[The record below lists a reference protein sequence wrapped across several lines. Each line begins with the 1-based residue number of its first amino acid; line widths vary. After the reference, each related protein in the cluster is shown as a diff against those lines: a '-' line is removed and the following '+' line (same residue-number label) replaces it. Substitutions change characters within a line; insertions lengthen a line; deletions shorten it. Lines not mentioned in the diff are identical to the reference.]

1 MGEEEDGV
9 AVNIDEHVKS
19 PDEVIAHIADEY
31 KITRL
36 QSKEG
41 RDEYLGEGGKKPTG
55 LLPAE
60 VEAIRQLRSTWGDA
74 TADASG
80 KPFPF
85 GAAGQKGIPIPA
97 YNELS
102 PPKKVPK
109 WLQFMKHM
117 TSGFALLLEIGGVLC
132 FIAYA
137 LDSSSMDNLYLGIV
151 LVSVVTL
158 NGIFSYMQDQKAEA
172 AMDSFKET
180 TNSKCSVIR
189 GGQVLTK
196 SVEHPELEFGSRELV
211 ICDMVMMSHGNNT
224 PADVYMLE
232 GEVKVNNSNLT
243 GEPDALERKFG
254 IMGRKNEVYT
264 EGPKKGENK
273 PDIECEKLGGADWA
287 SPGSDWTKAKN
298 EPFEATNLCFFGTAC
313 EDGKGTG
320 IVVRMSD
327 ETSVGQIAQSLQQEA
342 PETLMQIEIRHFIH
356 VVSGIAI
363 FLGVTFFILCIVVCE
378 YEFIKAIV
386 FMIGIIVA
394 NVPEGLL
401 ATITVALTLT
411 AKLMKLKNVHVK
423 TVETV
428 ETLGS
433 ITVIA
438 SDKTGTLTQNNM
450 TTYRCQYSGLLRSC
464 NLDYTWPVPT
474 ARKDPVTNEEAV
486 VDVGSIK
493 WGGKASQYFDVNDPC
508 FQRLGRCGLLCRST
522 VFAHTKDL
530 VDGQTQVT
538 EFSTQPIKA
547 RATFGDASETG
558 FVRFMEELRYKE
570 QELVRWSATVPTGPD
585 GTWTS
590 TPNRPILTYDKVEAM
605 QKAIKEGKM
614 TLQGFGTETAYTDDE
629 DRKAF
634 LTSPTVD
641 LFASVEASRADNK
654 SMSCLDT
661 AKYAQ
666 LQERFAWPTGNA
678 DAEEISKP
686 GGAAETQLA
695 AEEAAG
701 SKVCWDFT
709 ATDASGDVAAIQKT
723 GAPYIDVLK
732 AKYPTKAVLP
742 FNSKNKF
749 MCVVSEIDG
758 QLMLFIKGGS
768 DVIMNMCGNAKALMT
783 VDGAA
788 VERPMSECVDE
799 ANENI
804 AEMSEAGER
813 VLSFAEMPI
822 SADVLAKVGY
832 KPDMS
837 EDAASTVLFPK
848 SKICEGLLDEMQ
860 NNLLFLGN
868 FSLMDP
874 AREEVP
880 AAVANCHSAGIKVV
894 MVTGDHPKTAAAIAA
909 KIGIMVSRGEAWKRF
924 VVNEQKRQGHFW
936 KTITPRNADEDY
948 KDKATGKYWTRP
960 MSYKEEFTKWYQK
973 IKYIESAM
981 LFGSASGG
989 QTKPLLLNGQPVSAS
1004 WDADGK
1010 AKTGAELVQA
1020 KAASYRKADGSQ
1032 PTANDETDG
1041 YCIDETEAARYQ
1053 RALDK
1058 KWALFQKAKV
1068 AEYNHNNPGAKIA
1081 DWDLED
1087 QYMGQVNFEASWQRT
1102 STAAFVDGAKNE
1114 MKTALAR
1121 PSADDKARLM
1131 ALEQMYITKD
1141 GNAWQEMSDDEKAEA
1156 FGKYKKYE
1164 LYFEAYFSWCSF
1176 AVPGSEIT
1184 KRVNALGSLD
1194 HPDDSD
1200 SKTKRVHP
1208 ELVSW
1213 FDEILVRPD
1222 LVFARTLPEQKQ
1234 LIVRNLQRDPWNAV
1248 VAVTG
1253 DGTNDSPALKKADC
1267 GVAMYTG
1274 SEVAKSA
1281 ADMILIDD
1289 NFASI
1294 VEGVKQGRIIFDNL
1308 KKSIAYTL
1316 SSNIPEISPFLSL
1329 IIFSIPLPLETVMIL
1344 CIDLGTDLLPA
1355 ISLAYEKAESDI
1367 MSRLPRDKFKDKLVT
1382 WQLVFFAYGQIG
1394 MIQAAAGFY
1403 VYFMVLQRVLSE
1415 YGVDG
1420 GDLTQGLAAGVGVAW
1435 KQDTVPVVFG
1445 MCDDWLTDSGMMD
1458 DPGESMGSKGICG
1471 VPQPV
1476 YDPAFKTVEFVGGEE
1491 FSYYHIW
1498 EQERDQVGTLCPGH
1512 TVGQPCAP
1520 NASTTCAISLY
1531 DDKTCIQKPAL
1542 RPFFKTGTKGTATD
1556 DSTGTITGTPNTAYS
1571 TYTLIDDDDDKA
1583 GDYASDQIE
1592 YYLEACLLCHPSGNK
1607 DWETGNGCKIAKTKA
1622 LFDKVC
1628 SNRRSCN
1635 WDEMALTMGT
1645 GIGRER
1651 YKVTNFCGYF
1661 PEQKWGVVAD
1671 TKEIEMFKSPDD
1683 DTDPFPNYVLD
1694 YKTRL
1699 EALRKAQTSYLFSI
1713 IVVQWADVVI
1723 CKTRVMSIFQHGMGN
1738 MVMNLGLFE
1747 ETALG
1752 LLICYVPFL
1761 NTAFTASQPHPYD
1774 LFWALPYSVFILMYD
1789 EIRKYFMRM
1798 CGGMQREGCLYE
1810 YTYW

>member
-1 MGEEEDGV
+1 
-9 AVNIDEHVKS
+9 
-19 PDEVIAHIADEY
+19 
-31 KITRL
+31 
-36 QSKEG
+36 
-41 RDEYLGEGGKKPTG
+41 
-55 LLPAE
+55 
-60 VEAIRQLRSTWGDA
+60 
-74 TADASG
+74 
-80 KPFPF
+80 
-85 GAAGQKGIPIPA
+85 
-97 YNELS
+97 
-102 PPKKVPK
+102 
-109 WLQFMKHM
+109 
-117 TSGFALLLEIGGVLC
+117 
-132 FIAYA
+132 
-137 LDSSSMDNLYLGIV
+137 
-151 LVSVVTL
+151 
-158 NGIFSYMQDQKAEA
+158 
-172 AMDSFKET
+172 
-180 TNSKCSVIR
+180 
-189 GGQVLTK
+189 
-196 SVEHPELEFGSRELV
+196 
-211 ICDMVMMSHGNNT
+211 
-224 PADVYMLE
+224 
-232 GEVKVNNSNLT
+232 
-243 GEPDALERKFG
+243 
-254 IMGRKNEVYT
+254 
-264 EGPKKGENK
+264 
-273 PDIECEKLGGADWA
+273 
-287 SPGSDWTKAKN
+287 
-298 EPFEATNLCFFGTAC
+298 
-313 EDGKGTG
+313 
-320 IVVRMSD
+320 
-327 ETSVGQIAQSLQQEA
+327 
-342 PETLMQIEIRHFIH
+342 
-356 VVSGIAI
+356 
-363 FLGVTFFILCIVVCE
+363 
-378 YEFIKAIV
+378 
-386 FMIGIIVA
+386 
-394 NVPEGLL
+394 
-401 ATITVALTLT
+401 
-411 AKLMKLKNVHVK
+411 
-423 TVETV
+423 
-428 ETLGS
+428 
-433 ITVIA
+433 
-438 SDKTGTLTQNNM
+438 M
-450 TTYRCQYSGLLRSC
+450 TTYRCQYSSKLRSC

-474 ARKDPVTNEEAV
+474 ARKDPITNLEAT

-493 WGGKASQYFDVNDPC
+493 WGGKASQYFDINDPC

-530 VDGQTQVT
+530 VDGVTQVT
-538 EFSTQPIKA
+538 EFSGQPIKA

-585 GTWTS
+585 GNWTD
-590 TPNRPILTYDKVEAM
+590 TPSRPILTYDKVEAM

-614 TLQGFGTETAYTDDE
+614 KLAGFGTDAVFTEDE

-634 LTSPTVD
+634 LNSETID
-641 LFASVEASRADNK
+641 LFASIEASRADKK
-654 SMSCLDT
+654 SESCLDT
-661 AKYAQ
+661 AKYSG
-666 LQERFAWPTGNA
+666 LQGKFGWPTGSA

-695 AEEAAG
+695 TEEAAG
-701 SKVCWDFT
+701 NKVCWDFT
-709 ATDASGDVAAIQKT
+709 GTDPSSEVQSIQKT
-723 GAPYIDVLK
+723 GAPYIDVIK

-758 QLMLFIKGGS
+758 QMMLFLKGGS
-768 DVIMNMCGNAKALMT
+768 DVIMNMCGDAKALMT
-783 VDGAA
+783 EGGAA
-788 VERPMSECVDE
+788 VEKPMSSCVDE

-822 SADVLAKVGY
+822 PQSVLDAVGY
-832 KPDMS
+832 KSDMS
-837 EDAASTVLFPK
+837 EDAASTLLFPK
-848 SKICEGLLDEMQ
+848 SKICEQMLDEMAT
-860 NNLLFLGN
+860 NLLFLGN

-909 KIGIMVSRGEAWKRF
+909 KIGIIVSRGEAWKRF
-924 VVNEQKRQGHFW
+924 VVDEKKRQGHFW
-936 KTITPRNADEDY
+936 KVIQPRNADEDY
-948 KDKATGKYWTRP
+948 MDKATGKYWTRT
-960 MSYKEEFTKWYQK
+960 MEYKGEFCKWYQK

-989 QTKPLLLNGQPVSAS
+989 QTKPLMLNGTPVAAS
-1004 WDADGK
+1004 WDANGK
-1010 AKTGAELVQA
+1010 CKTGAELITM
-1020 KAASYRKADGSQ
+1020 KMTGYRKSDGSS
-1032 PTANDETDG
+1032 PTASDETDG

-1058 KWALFQKAKV
+1058 KWAAFKKAKV
-1068 AEYNHNNPGAKIA
+1068 AEWNAANPGNKIA
-1081 DWDLED
+1081 EWDVEED
-1087 QYMGQVNFEASWQRT
+1087 MYSGQVNFEASWART
-1102 STAAFVDGAKNE
+1102 STAAFIDGAKSE
-1114 MKTALAR
+1114 MANALAR
-1121 PSADDKARLM
+1121 PSPEDKARML
-1131 ALEQMYITKD
+1131 ALEQMYITKE
-1141 GNAWQEMSDDEKAEA
+1141 GNAWQEMEDEEKAAA

-1184 KRVNALGSLD
+1184 KRVNKLGSLD
-1194 HPDDSD
+1194 HPDDD
-1200 SKTKRVHP
+1200 ESKTKRVHP
-1208 ELVSW
+1208 QLVAW

-1420 GDLTQGLAAGVGVAW
+1420 GDLTQGLSAGVGVAW

-1445 MCDDWLTDSGMMD
+1445 VCNDWLFNSGLMD
-1458 DPGESMGSKGICG
+1458 DPGEFMGSKGICG
-1471 VPQPV
+1471 IPQPV
-1476 YDPAFKTVEFVGGEE
+1476 YDPAFTTVELSEDEEFKYWDIWQQTEGQIVPASGLCVGGA
-1491 FSYYHIW
+1491 
-1498 EQERDQVGTLCPGH
+1498 VG
-1512 TVGQPCAP
+1512 
-1520 NASTTCAISLY
+1520 TTCAALGSPAGCSTSLG
-1531 DDKTCIQKPAL
+1531 DGKTCINTPPYKD
-1542 RPFFKTGTKGTATD
+1542 FFKLGSSAPATF
-1556 DSTGTITGTPNTAYS
+1556 GGNPIQK
-1571 TYTLIDDDDDKA
+1571 YTSIADDDDDA
-1583 GDYASDQIE
+1583 GEYGSDQIE
-1592 YYLEACLLCHPSGNK
+1592 YYLEACLLCHPSGNSE
-1607 DWETGNGCKIAKTKA
+1607 WETGNGCKVAKTKETFA
-1622 LFDKVC
+1622 KVC
-1628 SNRRSCN
+1628 GNRRACN
-1635 WDEMALTMGT
+1635 AKEMALTVGT

-1651 YKVTNFCGYF
+1651 YKITNFCGYF
-1661 PEQKWGVVAD
+1661 PEQKWGVVSD
-1671 TKEIEMFKSPDD
+1671 TKEFEMFKSPDE

-1694 YKTRL
+1694 YFTRL

-1761 NTAFTASQPHPYD
+1761 NIAFTASQPHPLD
-1774 LFWALPYSVFILMYD
+1774 LFWALPYSLFILMYD
-1789 EIRKYFMRM
+1789 EIRKYLMRM
-1798 CGGMQREGCLYE
+1798 CGGMNREGCLYD